1 MVCGLGSNTQTSPR
15 LCVEVREDVTA
26 LAEVWQLRSAQFRDG
41 RGPDR
46 DDWDTR
52 CRHVLIRDRVTG
64 ALAGCFRMMVIDG
77 PEAVTTSYTGERYDL
92 RELAVRRDPM
102 VEVGR
107 FCIAKDHA
115 ADPDI
120 LRLAWTEVTR
130 QVDAHGAGF
139 LFGCA
144 SFPGTDPARHA
155 AAFAQLRARVAHRR
169 WQVGRQSRAT
179 ISLVEAAGDASPSPV
194 AIPPLLRSY
203 LAMGGLVSDHLVVD
217 HDLGTLHVFAG
228 LEVRA
233 VPAARARSLR
243 RLAG

>member
-1 MVCGLGSNTQTSPR
+1 LR
-15 LCVEVREDVTA
+15 VEVREDVTA
-26 LAEVWQLRSAQFRDG
+26 LAEVWQLRSAQFRAG
-41 RGPDR
+41 RGQDM
-46 DDWDTR
+46 DDWDAR
-52 CRHVLIRDRVTG
+52 CRHVLIRDRMTG
-64 ALAGCFRMMVIDG
+64 ALAACFRTMVIDG
-77 PEAVTTSYTGERYDL
+77 PEGVTTSYTGQRYDL
-92 RELAVRRDPM
+92 RELAVRRAPM

-115 ADPDI
+115 TDPDI
-120 LRLAWTEVTR
+120 LRLAWAEVTR

-155 AAFAQLRARVAHRR
+155 AAFAQLRSHVAHRR
-169 WQVGRQSRAT
+169 WKVRRQCGTT
-179 ISLVEAAGDASPSPV
+179 ISLDEAAGDACPSPL

-203 LAMGGLVSDHLVVD
+203 LAMSGFVSDHLVVD

-243 RLAG
+243 RLVG